1 MIALVL
7 GVVGLYVVIMG
18 QLTLGGEAWRGIL
31 GTLLSVLCFAMSAV
45 AVKQVNAGLHPL
57 VQTSGTLWLSSLGFI
72 ASIPIFGIHIPEQV
86 SVTSWMGL
94 GYLVSCGSLL
104 GFVLYFYILKYLPTA
119 RVALITLIAPV
130 LAMLWGNLLKGEVMT
145 ITSLLGCFA
154 LLLALALYQWH
165 QRLDQ
170 GLKSVFLRLGIGQRS
185 LEFKQKKS

>member
-1 MIALVL
+1 
-7 GVVGLYVVIMG
+7 
-18 QLTLGGEAWRGIL
+18 
-31 GTLLSVLCFAMSAV
+31 
-45 AVKQVNAGLHPL
+45 
-57 VQTSGTLWLSSLGFI
+57 
-72 ASIPIFGIHIPEQV
+72 
-86 SVTSWMGL
+86 L